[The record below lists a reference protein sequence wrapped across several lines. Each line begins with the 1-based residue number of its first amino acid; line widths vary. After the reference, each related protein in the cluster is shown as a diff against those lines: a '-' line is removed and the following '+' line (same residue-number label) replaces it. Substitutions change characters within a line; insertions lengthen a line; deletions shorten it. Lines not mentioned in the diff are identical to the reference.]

1 MDDVAINVDG
11 FMDEFFSEVEEIREM
26 IDKIQYNVEQ
36 VKLKH
41 SAILSAPQ
49 SDESKFC
56 QLNLLHCLYTNIC
69 FSLRQKPSKSLK
81 ILWQILRKMPIKS
94 EANLR

>member
-26 IDKIQYNVEQ
+26 IDKIQYNVEE
-36 VKLKH
+36 VKKKH

-49 SDESKFC
+49 TDESK
-56 QLNLLHCLYTNIC
+56 
-69 FSLRQKPSKSLK
+69 SAELR
-81 ILWQILRKMPIKS
+81 
-94 EANLR
+94 